1 MCTNILGWQRTP
13 DGNWHTI
20 NNTDNMTFNT
30 KLVNCNICGEG
41 KQDGRL
47 ERYVVCI
54 DCFNELEH
62 NIK

>member
-1 MCTNILGWQRTP
+1 
-13 DGNWHTI
+13 
-20 NNTDNMTFNT
+20 MTFDT